1 MVSSL
6 KNIVFSSVFTAV
18 VVVRCL
24 APLTESVSDAG
35 RKNTTQHYRRA
46 TIKTIITTKITTN
59 LLIIFS

>member
-35 RKNTTQHYRRA
+35 RKKTQHYRRA
-46 TIKTIITTKITTN
+46 TTQKQ
-59 LLIIFS
+59 